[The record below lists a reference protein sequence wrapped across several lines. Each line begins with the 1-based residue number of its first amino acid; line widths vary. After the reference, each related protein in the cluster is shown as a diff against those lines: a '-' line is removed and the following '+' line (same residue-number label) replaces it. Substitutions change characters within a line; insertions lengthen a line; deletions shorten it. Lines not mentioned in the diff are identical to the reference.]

1 MNVYFAPLLESK
13 RRFRFTTILG
23 LAFDHRG
30 RLYVLENTTGNPF
43 PTPGTGKV
51 LRIDHSGAV
60 EEIASGLF
68 LPTAMTFGP
77 DGNLYVS
84 NVGFGP
90 PPVGLGQV
98 VKVKYRSKT
107 QCEGWQPRLG

>member
-1 MNVYFAPLLESK
+1 MVKTFASG
-13 RRFRFTTILG
+13 FTTILG
-23 LAFDHRG
+23 LAFDQRG

-51 LRIDHSGAV
+51 VRVDHSGKV
-60 EEIASGLF
+60 EEIATGLSV
-68 LPTAMTFGP
+68 PTGMTFGP

-84 NVGFGP
+84 NVGFGA

-98 VKVKYRSKT
+98 VKIQVP
-107 QCEGWQPRLG
+107 Q